1 MAGTAV
7 PPHEVAPPVSTPAI
21 HGAIRPS
28 DWNLR
33 STLQDLFLLVSAMA
47 LAVLV
52 AWQFDIFTSGYVT
65 DPPEKKIEIDEALLL
80 GLLLSIVLYLFSLRR
95 LAEQRREEARRVA
108 AEERASQAEQL
119 AMLDPL
125 TGLPNRRVLS
135 RAFEEVR
142 ARPERG
148 GATLAFM
155 LIDLNGFKA
164 INDRHGHP
172 VGDRLLVVVAQRLGG
187 ALPREATLSRLGG
200 DEFAVLCPH
209 IAGPEDAQAIARRLV
224 EVIGDPIVLDGT
236 RHAVSA
242 AVGVAL
248 RPVAGAI
255 VDDLMRDADAAL
267 YAAKAAGGA
276 AIRFAGA
283 PPAGISA
290 G

>member
-1 MAGTAV
+1 M
-7 PPHEVAPPVSTPAI
+7 STPAI

-28 DWNLR
+28 DWHLR

-52 AWQFDIFTSGYVT
+52 AWQYDIFTSGYVT

-80 GLLLSIVLYLFSLRR
+80 GLILGIVLFLFSLRR
-95 LAEQRREEARRVA
+95 LSEQRREEARRVA
-108 AEERASQAEQL
+108 AEERAQEAEKL

-135 RAFEEVR
+135 RAFEEMR
-142 ARPERG
+142 ARPERA

-164 INDRHGHP
+164 VNDRHGHP

-200 DEFAVLCPH
+200 DEFAVLCPN
-209 IAGPEDAQAIARRLV
+209 ITGREDAAAVAQRLV
-224 EVIGDPIVLDGT
+224 EVIGEPIVIDGR

-248 RPVAGAI
+248 RPLVGAV
-255 VDDLMRDADAAL
+255 VDDLMREADAAL

-276 AIRFAGA
+276 AIRFAA
-283 PPAGISA
+283 TPADAPAG
-290 G
+290 

>member
-1 MAGTAV
+1 M
-7 PPHEVAPPVSTPAI
+7 STPAI
-21 HGAIRPS
+21 HGGIRPS
-28 DWNLR
+28 DWHLR

-52 AWQFDIFTSGYVT
+52 AWHFDIFTSGYVT
-65 DPPEKKIEIDEALLL
+65 DPVEKKIEIDEALLL
-80 GLLLSIVLYLFSLRR
+80 GLILSIVLFLFSLRR

-108 AEERASQAEQL
+108 AEERARQAEHL

-142 ARPERG
+142 QRPERG

-209 IAGPEDAQAIARRLV
+209 IAGREDAEAIARRLV
-224 EVIGDPIVLDGT
+224 EVIAEPIVLDGT

-242 AVGVAL
+242 AVGVAVC
-248 RPVAGAI
+248 PIAGAV

-276 AIRFAGA
+276 AIRFAA
-283 PPAGISA
+283 TPAEVAA

>member
-1 MAGTAV
+1 M
-7 PPHEVAPPVSTPAI
+7 STPAI

-28 DWNLR
+28 DWHLR

-52 AWQFDIFTSGYVT
+52 AWQYDIFTSGYVT

-80 GLLLSIVLYLFSLRR
+80 GLILGIVLFLFSLRR
-95 LAEQRREEARRVA
+95 LSEQRREEARRVA
-108 AEERASQAEQL
+108 AEERAEEAEQL

-125 TGLPNRRVLS
+125 TSLPNRRVLS
-135 RAFEEVR
+135 RAFEEMR
-142 ARPERG
+142 ARPERA

-164 INDRHGHP
+164 VNDRHGHP

-200 DEFAVLCPH
+200 DEFAVLCPN
-209 IAGPEDAQAIARRLV
+209 ITGREDAAAVAQRLV
-224 EVIGDPIVLDGT
+224 EVIGEPIVIDGR

-248 RPVAGAI
+248 RPLVGAV
-255 VDDLMRDADAAL
+255 VDDLMREADAAL

-276 AIRFAGA
+276 AIRFAA
-283 PPAGISA
+283 TPAEVAA

>member
-1 MAGTAV
+1 M
-7 PPHEVAPPVSTPAI
+7 STPAI

-28 DWNLR
+28 DWHLR

-52 AWQFDIFTSGYVT
+52 AWQYDIFTSGYVT

-80 GLLLSIVLYLFSLRR
+80 GLILGIVLFLFSLRR
-95 LAEQRREEARRVA
+95 LSEQRREEARRVA
-108 AEERASQAEQL
+108 AEERAQEAEKL

-135 RAFEEVR
+135 RAFEEMR
-142 ARPERG
+142 ARPERA

-200 DEFAVLCPH
+200 DEFAVLCPN
-209 IAGPEDAQAIARRLV
+209 ITGREDAAAVAQRLV
-224 EVIGDPIVLDGT
+224 GVIGEPIVIDGR

-248 RPVAGAI
+248 RPLVGAV
-255 VDDLMRDADAAL
+255 VDDLMREADAAL

-276 AIRFAGA
+276 AIRFAA
-283 PPAGISA
+283 TPADAPAG
-290 G
+290 